1 MRTQSLL
8 LTLVALG
15 LVTTP
20 GGAQAPPMRPDVA
33 GWEAAVTSD
42 HPLASAAG
50 AEVLRKGG
58 NAIDAAVTMA
68 AVLAVVRPHMNGPGG
83 DGFILY
89 REAGSGKVYALN
101 GSGAAG
107 AKATPELFASKGLRK
122 VPDNGILSVSVPGA
136 VRMWEDVL
144 SRFGSIRLSAA
155 LAPAIRYAS
164 RGFPVSSRLASDIG
178 DSSTKRLIARDSVL
192 SRIFLV
198 NGSAPQVGSILK
210 QPELAQTLTLIAQ
223 QGADVFYRGS
233 IAAKIAAYMDR
244 EGGLVTAA
252 DLAAHKSEWTDP
264 IETSYH
270 GYRVLAFPPNSQG
283 MTLLQELGI
292 ADLYDLK
299 AMGHNS
305 TAYVHTLI
313 ETARIAYADRDATL
327 ADPRFA
333 KVPVADII
341 SKQRAMAAK
350 NRIGDRASSVVVD
363 TTRDGNGDT
372 VYLGVVDSQGNAVSW
387 IQSNY
392 AAFGSGRMVP
402 GTGIVLHNR
411 GALYSLDPKH
421 PNIVAPGKRP
431 FHTLSPAM
439 MLNADGSLAMVFGT
453 PGGDGQPQTLIQ
465 ILNNVMLF
473 GMTAQQAIEAARYR
487 TFATR
492 VGIEPGIGSAVR
504 DSLIARGHTVTI
516 QSPSADFGGAQMI
529 RILPSGARQVG
540 SDFRREAY
548 GIAW

>member
-1 MRTQSLL
+1 MRKLFLPLL
-8 LTLVALG
+8 ALAI
-15 LVTTP
+15 TIATP
-20 GGAQAPPMRPDVA
+20 CAGQAPPMRPDVA
-33 GWEAAVTSD
+33 GWESAVTSD

-89 REAGSGKVYALN
+89 REAKTGKVYALN
-101 GSGAAG
+101 GSGEAG
-107 AKATPELFASKGLRK
+107 AKATPAFFASKGLRAI
-122 VPDNGILSVSVPGA
+122 PSNGILSVSVPGA
-136 VRMWEDVL
+136 VRMWDDVL
-144 SRFGSIRLSAA
+144 TRFGTIKLSAA

-164 RGFPVSSRLASDIG
+164 RGFPVSSRLASDINE
-178 DSSTKRLIARDSVL
+178 SRRLVSADSVL

-198 NGSAPQVGSILK
+198 NGRAPAVGSILK
-210 QPELAQTLTLIAQ
+210 EPDLGQTLTLIAQ

-233 IAAKIAAYMDR
+233 IAAKIVAYMER
-244 EGGLVTAA
+244 EGGLLTAA

-264 IETSYH
+264 IETSYR

-283 MTLLQELGI
+283 MTLLEELNI

-305 TAYVHTLI
+305 TAYVHTLV
-313 ETARIAYADRDATL
+313 EAARIAYADRDAAL

-333 KVPVADII
+333 KVPVADLI
-341 SKQRAMAAK
+341 SKQHGAAAK
-350 NRIGDRASSVVVD
+350 SRIGERASHVVVD

-387 IQSNY
+387 IQSNF
-392 AAFGSGRMVP
+392 AAFGSGKMVP
-402 GTGIVLHNR
+402 GTGIVLQNR
-411 GALYSLDPKH
+411 GSLYSLDPKH

-465 ILNNVMLF
+465 ILNNVLLF
-473 GMTAQQAIEAARYR
+473 DMTPQQAIEAARWR
-487 TFATR
+487 TFGTR
-492 VGIEPGIGSAVR
+492 VGIEPGIGAAVR

-516 QSPSADFGGAQMI
+516 QPTSADFGGAQMI

-548 GIAW
+548 WIAW

>member
-1 MRTQSLL
+1 MRIPSLL
-8 LTLVALG
+8 LTLAALG